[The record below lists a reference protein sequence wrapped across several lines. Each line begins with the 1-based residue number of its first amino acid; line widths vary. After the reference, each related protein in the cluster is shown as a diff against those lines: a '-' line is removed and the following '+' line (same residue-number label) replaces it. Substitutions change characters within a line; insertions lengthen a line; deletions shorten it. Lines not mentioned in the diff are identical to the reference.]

1 MLWYTLHLDG
11 KLVSPFTVLYSQR
24 TLVYNISMVSLAS
37 RFPVYVLKDRLLD
50 RGNQFTLYFTTKINY
65 LDFDLGLKTQLLDV
79 IKRKWRG
86 KNLLKHTNLKLLFCI
101 KTKTKNGTVRLYY
114 CYMKTLFCHRDKS
127 YIVVGLMYDK

>member
-1 MLWYTLHLDG
+1 MLWYSLRVDG

-65 LDFDLGLKTQLLDV
+65 LDFDLGLKTQLLD
-79 IKRKWRG
+79 IFKRKWRG
-86 KNLLKHTNLKLLFCI
+86 KNLLKHTLI
-101 KTKTKNGTVRLYY
+101 
-114 CYMKTLFCHRDKS
+114 
-127 YIVVGLMYDK
+127 

>member
-1 MLWYTLHLDG
+1 MLWYTLRVDG

-37 RFPVYVLKDRLLD
+37 RYPVYVLKDRLLD

-65 LDFDLGLKTQLLDV
+65 LDFDLGLKTQLLDI

-86 KNLLKHTNLKLLFCI
+86 KNLLQHTLNYLFLKKKPSIVCI
-101 KTKTKNGTVRLYY
+101 AVTWRP
-114 CYMKTLFCHRDKS
+114 CFARDKR
-127 YIVVGLMYDK
+127 YILVWVSK